1 MTFPLQVK
9 KREKLFT
16 EQIIKAIQTKK
27 QPLFLQI
34 DLRFEAANIEKFR
47 ENFQDVEY
55 VKFPTP
61 LRPFVTRSVLVETFE
76 VRSNLSGVND
86 SRDPVG
92 CDTTGGG
99 GPVCFFQESE
109 PIANYLRPEVPA
121 HVKQRIA
128 RMGIETLLKMVRC
141 MLGWLARHYEVTE
154 TLRMCFSFEPHVV
167 CAINARHHV

>member
-1 MTFPLQVK
+1 M
-9 KREKLFT
+9 
-16 EQIIKAIQTKK
+16 
-27 QPLFLQI
+27 
-34 DLRFEAANIEKFR
+34 
-47 ENFQDVEY
+47 EY

-76 VRSNLSGVND
+76 VRSNPSGVSA

-92 CDTTGGG
+92 CCDTTGGG
-99 GPVCFFQESE
+99 GSCVFFQESE

-141 MLGWLARHYEVTE
+141 MLGWLARRYKVTE

-167 CAINARHHV
+167 CAITARHHV